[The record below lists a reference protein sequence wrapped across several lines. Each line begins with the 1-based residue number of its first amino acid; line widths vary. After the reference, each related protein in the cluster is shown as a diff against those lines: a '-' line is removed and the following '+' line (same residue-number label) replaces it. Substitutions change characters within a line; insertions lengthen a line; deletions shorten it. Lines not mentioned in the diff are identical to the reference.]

1 MPGVPQGATTNY
13 PDGFAYGLSVRGVPL
28 TQLNPGKV
36 FFVNNTQILGPNQK
50 AGSDSNRGTFLDPF
64 ATLNYAINTACV
76 QGRGDIVFVAPGH
89 AEAIPDAVTLSLQ
102 CAGVAVIGLG
112 AGNFRPRLTFGTA
125 NTANIPL
132 RAANMTLQNILFINN
147 FADIASNITAAR
159 FSMTGSVAAGTAPG
173 SVAGV
178 GGVMTITVATTGTVY
193 PGMSVMG
200 TGVPAGTIVL
210 SQISGTTGGIGVYQ
224 LNNSFTFASGT
235 LTGGT
240 QDFTIDNC
248 EFRDTSS
255 ILNALTV
262 FTDNATANSCSGLSF
277 TRNKISSLGT
287 TAATTAIKLTGASHD
302 RVTISNNIGN
312 WAVLNDTAAMLA
324 AGANNITNF
333 SFDSNEIN
341 RPNTSTTG
349 AGALAISTSGT
360 AWTGS
365 CNNNRLWGLNNSA
378 QTWIPTGTKLA
389 FNQNFC
395 PITGAADKSGLINPA
410 AV

>member
-1 MPGVPQGATTNY
+1 MPGVPQGSMTNF
-13 PDGFAYGLSVRGVPL
+13 PDGFAYGMSVRGVPL

-36 FFVNNTQILGPNQK
+36 FFVNNTAVLNPGAH
-50 AGSDSNRGTFLDPF
+50 AGSDSNRGTYLDPF
-64 ATLNYAINTACV
+64 ATINYAVNTACV

-89 AEAIPDAVTLSLQ
+89 AEAIPDATTLTLQ
-102 CAGVAVIGLG
+102 CAGVAIIGLG
-112 AGNFRPRLTFGTA
+112 GGNARPRLTFGTA

-132 RAANMTLQNILFINN
+132 RAANMILQNILFINN

-159 FSMTGSVAAGTAPG
+159 FSMTGSVAPGTAP
-173 SVAGV
+173 STVAGV
-178 GGVMTITVATTGTVY
+178 GGVMTITASTTGTVY

-210 SQISGTTGGIGVYQ
+210 SQLSGTTGGVGTYQ

-240 QDFTIDNC
+240 QDFAIDNC

-255 ILNALTV
+255 ILNALTI
-262 FTDNATANSCSGLSF
+262 FTDNATANSCSGLAF

-287 TAATTAIKLTGASHD
+287 TAATTAIKLTGAAHD
-302 RVTISNNIGN
+302 RVTIAGCVGN

-333 SFDSNEIN
+333 SFVNN
-341 RPNTSTTG
+341 NLNKPNTSSTG
-349 AGALAISTSGT
+349 GSFISGSGT
-360 AWTGS
+360 AWTGQ
-365 CNNNRLWGLNNSA
+365 CVGNNLWQLDNSA
-378 QTWIPTGTKLA
+378 GIWIGTGTKLG
-389 FNQNFC
+389 FNQNFS
-395 PITGAADKSGLINPA
+395 PITGAADTSGLINPA
-410 AV
+410 AA